1 MRKVSYFFSP
11 PKYSLLLFL
20 RKEPKDSIFA
30 LKTNNITIMRK
41 YSLFLIC
48 LLASISLHAQNFN
61 DYFADK
67 TLRVDYLFTG
77 NAAKQEICLDGL
89 SSLPAWAG
97 RKHHLSELPL
107 QGNGQIV
114 MRDAANGTVIYKTS
128 FSSLFQE
135 WLETDEA
142 KAVTKGFENSFLL
155 PYPLRPAEVEVTL
168 LDPRRNVRASMKHT
182 VNPDDILIQQK
193 GSAHITPHKYL
204 LQNGSTDK
212 CIDVAILAEGYTLEE
227 MTTFYEDASIACE
240 SLFDH
245 EPFKSMKERFNIV
258 AVASPSEDSGV
269 SVPRLNEWKR
279 TAFHSHFS
287 TFYSDR
293 YLTTSRVKSIH
304 DALAGIPYEHIIILA
319 NTEEYGG
326 GGIYNSYTLTTAH
339 HPMFR
344 PVVVHEFGHSFG
356 GLADEYFYDNDV
368 MTDTYPLDV
377 EPWEQNISTKVN
389 FAAKWEDMLEKGTP
403 VPTPV
408 ADSRK
413 YPVGVYEGG
422 GYSAKGIY
430 RPADNCRMR
439 TNEYP
444 TFCPVCQRAIR
455 RVIDFYTK

>member
-1 MRKVSYFFSP
+1 MK
-11 PKYSLLLFL
+11 KYSLLLL
-20 RKEPKDSIFA
+20 CLMAALSTQAQSFA
-30 LKTNNITIMRK
+30 
-41 YSLFLIC
+41 
-48 LLASISLHAQNFN
+48 
-61 DYFADK
+61 DYFTDK

-77 NAAKQEICLDGL
+77 NATRQEICLDEL
-89 SSLPAWAG
+89 SSLPSWAG

-114 MRDAANGTVIYKTS
+114 MRDAASGTVIYKTS

-168 LDPRRNVRASMKHT
+168 FNPRREIRARMKHT
-182 VNPDDILIQQK
+182 VTPDDVLIHQK
-193 GSAHITPHKYL
+193 GTAHITPHKYL
-204 LQNGSTDK
+204 LQNGPADQ
-212 CIDVAILAEGYTLEE
+212 CIDVAILAEGYTETE
-227 MTTFYEDASIACE
+227 METFYKDAAIACE

-245 EPFKSMKERFNIV
+245 EPFRSLKQRFNIV
-258 AVASPSEDSGV
+258 AVASPSGDSGV
-269 SVPRLNEWKR
+269 SVPRLGEWKR
-279 TAFHSHFS
+279 TAFSSHFS

-326 GGIYNSYTLTTAH
+326 GGIYNAYTLTASH

-356 GLADEYFYDNDV
+356 GLGDEYFYDNDV

-377 EPWEQNISTKVN
+377 EPWEQNISTRVN
-389 FAAKWEDMLEKGTP
+389 FASKWEDMLAKGTP
-403 VPTPV
+403 VPTPT
-408 ADSRK
+408 AESK
-413 YPVGVYEGG
+413 SYPVGVYEGG
-422 GYSAKGIY
+422 GYSSKGIY

-455 RVIDFYTK
+455 RIIEFYTE